1 MMNHQIPA
9 QKKGA
14 ESIANSEIELSSV
27 EDAKAHYQIVK
38 ARFLDINSWELF
50 AGEEKAEFSLRDEN
64 GELSL
69 EKPQVGHYISI
80 KIPLLH
86 NSDDEGLDWVKV
98 EVCEEFISDEEES
111 FYIRLRPTSK
121 PGDSETKITH
131 FLNDDATSNFIIKRN
146 SSKIT
151 AEVIARNEVANFK
164 DKTIVEKIRNK
175 VVAVGSM
182 LIGSKIQW
190 EGLTNGLNKDGK

>member
-38 ARFLDINSWELF
+38 GRFLDINSWELF

-69 EKPQVGHYISI
+69 EKPQVGHYVSI

-121 PGDSETKITH
+121 PGDFETKITH
-131 FLNDDATSNFIIKRN
+131 FLNDDATSNFISRRN
-146 SSKIT
+146 SSKII
-151 AEVIARNEVANFK
+151 AEVIARNEVPNFK

-190 EGLTNGLNKDGK
+190 EGLTKGLIKDGK